1 MIQQESLPIWN
12 YGRGHAITTGRI
24 TYLGGDP
31 ADIDDP
37 SVYRIE
43 GALKWSRIVAAPPGP
58 VIWMAELDAD
68 GITPIVYASADL
80 LSSTA
85 GSENI
90 HGMVKTSDGD
100 LSTGAPA
107 HVMVT
112 LRDIVTAPETGTDLD
127 EDQALCVTVVVSQV
141 GRLKYSQTLLP
152 AAPPVPAPMPP
163 PPPDDDRPP
172 PRVP

>member
-1 MIQQESLPIWN
+1 MIQNDTLPIWN

-24 TYLGGDP
+24 TYLGGP
-31 ADIDDP
+31 VEEIDNP

-43 GALKWSRIVAAPPGP
+43 GPLKWTRIVDASPAGP

-90 HGMVKTSDGD
+90 HAMIRTSDGN

-107 HVMVT
+107 HVMST
-112 LRDIVTAPETGTDLD
+112 LRDITANPEEGVNLAL
-127 EDQALCVTVVVSQV
+127 DQALCITVVVSQV
-141 GRLKYSQTLLP
+141 GALKYTSIEAP
-152 AAPPVPAPMPP
+152 AAAPPPPA
-163 PPPDDDRPP
+163 
-172 PRVP
+172 RVIL

>member
-1 MIQQESLPIWN
+1 MIQNESLPIWN

-31 ADIDDP
+31 AAIDDH

-43 GALKWSRIVAAPPGP
+43 GALKWTRLAGPGP
-58 VIWMAELDAD
+58 GAVVWMAELDAD

-80 LSSTA
+80 LSSTV

-90 HGMVKTSDGD
+90 HGMVRTFDGD
-100 LSTGAPA
+100 VSTGDPA

-127 EDQALCVTVVVSQV
+127 QDQALCITVIVSQI
-141 GRLKYSQTLLP
+141 GPPQYTTIIAPEAGPPLP
-152 AAPPVPAPMPP
+152 PGPPERIVL
-163 PPPDDDRPP
+163 
-172 PRVP
+172 

>member
-24 TYLGGDP
+24 TYLGGP
-31 ADIDDP
+31 VADLDDP

-43 GALKWSRIVAAPPGP
+43 GALKWSRIPVGP
-58 VIWMAELDAD
+58 SVIFMAELDAD
-68 GITPIVYASADL
+68 GITPIVYASGDL

-90 HGMVKTSDGD
+90 HGMVRTSDGN

-127 EDQALCVTVVVSQV
+127 QDQALCITVVVSQV
-141 GRLKYSQTLLP
+141 GPPQYSTTLLP
-152 AAPPVPAPMPP
+152 TLPP
-163 PPPDDDRPP
+163 PPPAPP
-172 PRVP
+172 ARVL

>member
-1 MIQQESLPIWN
+1 MIQNESLPIWN

-31 ADIDDP
+31 AAIDDP

-43 GALKWSRIVAAPPGP
+43 GALKWTRLAGPGP
-58 VIWMAELDAD
+58 GAVVWMAELDAD

-80 LSSTA
+80 LSSSA

-90 HGMVKTSDGD
+90 HGMVRTFDGD
-100 LSTGAPA
+100 VSTGDPA

-127 EDQALCVTVVVSQV
+127 IDQALCITVVVSQV
-141 GRLKYSQTLLP
+141 GPPKYSTTLLP
-152 AAPPVPAPMPP
+152 VLPP
-163 PPPDDDRPP
+163 PPPGPP
-172 PRVP
+172 ERIVL

>member
-24 TYLGGDP
+24 TYLGGP
-31 ADIDDP
+31 VADLDDP

-43 GALKWSRIVAAPPGP
+43 GALKWSRFTVGAS
-58 VIWMAELDAD
+58 VVFMAELDAD
-68 GITPIVYASADL
+68 GITPIVYASGDL

-90 HGMVKTSDGD
+90 HGMVKTSDGN

>member
-1 MIQQESLPIWN
+1 MIQNESLPIWN

-31 ADIDDP
+31 AAIDDP

-43 GALKWSRIVAAPPGP
+43 GALKWSRIPLGGAV
-58 VIWMAELDAD
+58 VFMAELDAD
-68 GITPIVYASADL
+68 GITPIVYASGDL
-80 LSSTA
+80 LSSTV

-90 HGMVKTSDGD
+90 HGMVRTFDGD
-100 LSTGAPA
+100 VSTGDPA

-127 EDQALCVTVVVSQV
+127 IDQALCITVVVSQV
-141 GRLKYSQTLLP
+141 GPPKYSDG
-152 AAPPVPAPMPP
+152 PVVGAPP
-163 PPPDDDRPP
+163 PPPPGPP
-172 PRVP
+172 ERIIL